1 MTATA
6 TATAKEPARRNVSP
20 DPWWLLVDPFLI
32 LSALGAAAM
41 GSVLVY
47 SATRGVIGDFTEP
60 NTEFLERQV
69 LFIVLGVVAGVVA
82 AFVPPRLMRKLYP
95 LAFAAM
101 VAALWLVLQVGVE
114 VNGTKG
120 WFSAGAFRLQ
130 PSEPGKLV
138 VIIGLALLLS
148 PRQAEVGLRR
158 VLGALALA
166 AAPIALLLLQ
176 PDLGTTLVY
185 LVIVLVMVIV
195 SGIRARWIAL
205 LAIVAVAGT
214 AGVYRSD
221 ALAEYQEARL
231 RVYLFESDI
240 SDESASYAFN
250 VEQAQ
255 IAIGNGGL
263 RGQGLFQG
271 TQTRSDLV
279 PQQQTDFI
287 FTVAGEELG
296 LRGSSVLLG
305 LLALLLF
312 RVWRTAQLALTP
324 FERLMCT
331 GIFAMLLF
339 QTFQS
344 VGMTMGMM
352 PVTGI
357 PLPLVSYGGSSM
369 ITTMAALGLIAGVYR
384 RRLDIE
390 GMLGAQQ

>member
-1 MTATA
+1 MTAT
-6 TATAKEPARRNVSP
+6 TTTTEPARRNVAP

-32 LSALGAAAM
+32 LSALAIASM

-47 SATRGVIGDFTEP
+47 SATRGVVGDFTEP
-60 NTEFLERQV
+60 NSDFLERQV
-69 LFIVLGVVAGVVA
+69 LFIVMGVVVGATA
-82 AFVPPRLMRKLYP
+82 AFVSPKLMRKLYP

-101 VAALWLVLQVGVE
+101 IGALWLVLQVGVE

-120 WFSAGAFRLQ
+120 WFSFGTFRMQ

-148 PRQAEVGLRR
+148 PRKGEVGLRR
-158 VLGALALA
+158 VLLGLALA

-185 LVIVLVMVIV
+185 LAIALITVIV
-195 SGIRARWIAL
+195 SGIKARWIAL
-205 LAIVAVAGT
+205 LAIVALAGT
-214 AGVYRSD
+214 VGVYRSD

-231 RVYLFESDI
+231 RVYLFESDVA
-240 SDESASYAFN
+240 DEAASYAFN

-296 LRGSSVLLG
+296 LRGASLLLG
-305 LLALLLF
+305 LFAVLLF
-312 RVWRTAQLALTP
+312 RVWRTAQLAPTQ
-324 FERLMCT
+324 FQRMMCT

-369 ITTMAALGLIAGVYR
+369 LTTMASLGLVAGVYR

-390 GMLGAQQ
+390 GMLSAQQ

>member
-1 MTATA
+1 MTAT
-6 TATAKEPARRNVSP
+6 TTTTEPARRNVAP

-32 LSALGAAAM
+32 LSALAIASM

-47 SATRGVIGDFTEP
+47 SATRGVVGDFTEP
-60 NTEFLERQV
+60 NSDFLERQV
-69 LFIVLGVVAGVVA
+69 LFIVMGVVVGATA
-82 AFVPPRLMRKLYP
+82 AFVSPKLMRKLYP

-101 VAALWLVLQVGVE
+101 IGALWLVLQVGVE

-120 WFSAGAFRLQ
+120 WFSFGTFRMQ

-148 PRQAEVGLRR
+148 PRQTEVGLKR
-158 VLGALALA
+158 VLLALALV

-185 LVIVLVMVIV
+185 LVIAVIMVIV
-195 SGIRARWIAL
+195 SGIKARWIAL

-214 AGVYRSD
+214 VGVYRSD

-231 RVYLFESDI
+231 RVYLFESDV

-296 LRGSSVLLG
+296 LRGASLLLG
-305 LLALLLF
+305 LLAILLF

-369 ITTMAALGLIAGVYR
+369 LTTMASLGLVAGVYR

-390 GMLGAQQ
+390 GMVNQQL

>member
-1 MTATA
+1 MTAT
-6 TATAKEPARRNVSP
+6 TTTTEPARRNVAP

-32 LSALGAAAM
+32 LSALAIASM

-47 SATRGVIGDFTEP
+47 SATRGVVGDFTEP
-60 NTEFLERQV
+60 NSDFLERQV
-69 LFIVLGVVAGVVA
+69 LFIVMGVVVGATA
-82 AFVPPRLMRKLYP
+82 AFVSPKLMRKLYP

-101 VAALWLVLQVGVE
+101 IGALWLVLQVGVE

-120 WFSAGAFRLQ
+120 WFSFGTFRMQ

-148 PRQAEVGLRR
+148 PRKGEVGLRR
-158 VLGALALA
+158 VLLGLALA

-185 LVIVLVMVIV
+185 LAIALITVIV
-195 SGIRARWIAL
+195 SGIKARWIAL
-205 LAIVAVAGT
+205 LAIVALAGT
-214 AGVYRSD
+214 VGVYRSD

-231 RVYLFESDI
+231 RVYLFESDVA
-240 SDESASYAFN
+240 DEAASYAFN

-263 RGQGLFQG
+263 SGQGLFQG

-296 LRGSSVLLG
+296 LRGASLLLG
-305 LLALLLF
+305 LFAVLLF
-312 RVWRTAQLALTP
+312 RVWRTAQLAPTQ
-324 FERLMCT
+324 FQRMMCT

-369 ITTMAALGLIAGVYR
+369 LTTMASLGLVAGVYR

-390 GMLGAQQ
+390 GMLSAQQ

>member
-231 RVYLFESDI
+231 RVYLFESDV

>member
-1 MTATA
+1 MTSTV
-6 TATAKEPARRNVSP
+6 TSP
-20 DPWWLLVDPFLI
+20 VAPESLKADKDPWWLLVDPFLI
-32 LSALGAAAM
+32 LSALAVAAM

-47 SATRGVIGDFTEP
+47 SATRGVVGDFTEA

-69 LFIVLGVVAGVVA
+69 LFAVVGVVVGVCA
-82 AFVPPRLMRKLYP
+82 AFVAPEHMRRLYP
-95 LAFAAM
+95 LAFLAM
-101 VAALWLVLQVGVE
+101 MAALALVLLVGVE
-114 VNGTKG
+114 VNGTRG
-120 WFSAGAFRLQ
+120 WFSFGRFRVQ
-130 PSEPGKLV
+130 PSEAGKLV

-148 PRQAEVGLRR
+148 PRQGEAGAWR
-158 VLGALALA
+158 VLLSLALT
-166 AAPIALLLLQ
+166 AAPLSLLLLQ

-185 LVIVLVMVIV
+185 VVVALVTVVV
-195 SGIRARWIAL
+195 SGIKARWILL
-205 LAIVAVAGT
+205 LAVVAVAGT
-214 AGVYRSD
+214 VGVYRSD
-221 ALAEYQEARL
+221 ALADYQEARL
-231 RVYLFESDI
+231 RVYLFAPTDLT
-240 SDESASYAFN
+240 DESATYAFN

-255 IAIGNGGL
+255 IAIGNGGI

-296 LRGSSVLLG
+296 LRGASLLLG

-312 RVWRTAQLALTP
+312 RVWRTAQIAATQ

-369 ITTMAALGLIAGVYR
+369 LTTMAALGLVAGVYR
-384 RRLDIE
+384 RRLRIE
-390 GMLGAQQ
+390 GMLDHRQ

>member
-1 MTATA
+1 MTATS
-6 TATAKEPARRNVSP
+6 TEPARRNVSP

-32 LSALGAAAM
+32 LSALAVAAM

-47 SATRGVIGDFTEP
+47 SATRGVVGDFTEP
-60 NTEFLERQV
+60 STDFLERQV
-69 LFIVLGVVAGVVA
+69 LFVVMGVVVGACA
-82 AFVPPRLMRKLYP
+82 AFVPPRLMRRLYP

-101 VAALWLVLQVGVE
+101 LGALWLVLQVGVE
-114 VNGTKG
+114 VNGTRG
-120 WFSAGAFRLQ
+120 WFSLGAFRLQ

-138 VIIGLALLLS
+138 VVIGLALLLT

-158 VLGALALA
+158 VLLAMALA

-185 LVIVLVMVIV
+185 LVIALVMVVV
-195 SGIRARWIAL
+195 SGIKARWIVL

-214 AGVYRSD
+214 VGVYRSD

-231 RVYLFESDI
+231 RVYLFESDVT
-240 SDESASYAFN
+240 DEAASYAFN

-263 RGQGLFQG
+263 RGQGLFEG

-296 LRGSSVLLG
+296 LRGASLLLG
-305 LLALLLF
+305 LLAVLLF

-369 ITTMAALGLIAGVYR
+369 LTTMASLGSSPASTAAASTSKGCPDTGS
-384 RRLDIE
+384 RL
-390 GMLGAQQ
+390 GR

>member
-1 MTATA
+1 MTATS
-6 TATAKEPARRNVSP
+6 TATEPARRNVAP

-32 LSALGAAAM
+32 LSALAIAAM

-47 SATRGVIGDFTEP
+47 SATRGVVGDFTEP
-60 NTEFLERQV
+60 NSDFLERQV
-69 LFIVLGVVAGVVA
+69 LFIVMGVVVGATA
-82 AFVPPRLMRKLYP
+82 AFVSPKLMRRLYP
-95 LAFAAM
+95 LAFAVM
-101 VAALWLVLQVGVE
+101 MGALWLVLQIGVE

-120 WFSAGAFRLQ
+120 WFSFGAFRMQ

-148 PRQAEVGLRR
+148 PRKGEVGLRR
-158 VLGALALA
+158 VLLGLALA

-176 PDLGTTLVY
+176 PDLGTMLVY
-185 LVIVLVMVIV
+185 LVIALITVIV
-195 SGIRARWIAL
+195 SGIKARWIAL
-205 LAIVAVAGT
+205 LAIVALAGT
-214 AGVYRSD
+214 IGVYRSD

-231 RVYLFESDI
+231 RVYLFESDVA
-240 SDESASYAFN
+240 DEAASYAFN

-296 LRGSSVLLG
+296 LRGASLLLG
-305 LLALLLF
+305 LFALLLF
-312 RVWRTAQLALTP
+312 RVWRTAQLALTQ
-324 FERLMCT
+324 FERMMCT

-369 ITTMAALGLIAGVYR
+369 LTTMASLGLVAGVYR

-390 GMLGAQQ
+390 GMLSAQQ

>member
-1 MTATA
+1 MTVTA
-6 TATAKEPARRNVSP
+6 PTVEARRREAP

-32 LSALGAAAM
+32 LASLAVAAM

-47 SATRGVIGDFTEP
+47 SATRGVVGDFGEP
-60 NTEFLERQV
+60 NTDFLERQV
-69 LFIVLGVVAGVVA
+69 LFIVMGVVA
-82 AFVPPRLMRKLYP
+82 AVSAAFVSPRLMRRLYP
-95 LAFAAM
+95 FAYLAM
-101 VAALWLVLQVGVE
+101 VGALLLVLQVGVE

-120 WFSAGAFRLQ
+120 WFSLGPFRMQ

-138 VIIGLALLLS
+138 VIIGMAVLLS
-148 PRQAEVGLRR
+148 PRGTAVRFHR
-158 VLGALALA
+158 VALSLALA
-166 AAPIALLLLQ
+166 AAPVALLGMQ
-176 PDLGTTLVY
+176 PDLGTLMVY
-185 LVIVLVMVIV
+185 VVIALVMVIM
-195 SGIRARWIAL
+195 SGIKARWIAA
-205 LAIVAVAGT
+205 LAIIVVVGT
-214 AGVYRSD
+214 VGVYRSD

-231 RVYLFESDI
+231 RVYLFESEV
-240 SDESASYAFN
+240 SDESASYGFN
-250 VEQAQ
+250 VEQAR
-255 IAIGNGGL
+255 IAIGNGGV

-296 LRGSSVLLG
+296 LRGASVVLG
-305 LLALLLF
+305 LLAVVLF

-324 FERLMCT
+324 FERLMCS

-369 ITTMAALGLIAGVYR
+369 LTTMASLGLVAGVYR

-390 GMLGAQQ
+390 GMLNSQP

>member
-6 TATAKEPARRNVSP
+6 AGPARRNIPP

-32 LSALGAAAM
+32 LSALAAAAV

-47 SATRGVIGDFTEP
+47 SATRGVVGDFGEP
-60 NTEFLERQV
+60 DRGFLDRQV
-69 LFIVLGVVAGVVA
+69 LFIVLGVVAGAVA
-82 AFVPPRLMRKLYP
+82 AFVSPGLMRKLYP

-101 VAALWLVLQVGVE
+101 MGALWLVLQVGVE

-120 WFSAGAFRLQ
+120 WFSFGVFRMQ
-130 PSEPGKLV
+130 PSEFGKLV
-138 VIIGLALLLS
+138 LVVGLALLLS
-148 PRQAEVGLRR
+148 PRKGEVGPWRAL
-158 VLGALALA
+158 LGLALA
-166 AAPIALLLLQ
+166 AAPIALVLLQ

-185 LVIVLVMVIV
+185 LAIVLVTVVV
-195 SGIRARWIAL
+195 SGIEARWIVL
-205 LAIVAVAGT
+205 LAVVAVSVAV
-214 AGVYRSD
+214 GVYRSD
-221 ALAEYQEARL
+221 ALAEFQEARL
-231 RVYLFESDI
+231 RVYLFESDVA
-240 SDESASYAFN
+240 DGAASYAFN

-279 PQQQTDFI
+279 PQQHTDFI

-296 LRGSSVLLG
+296 LRGASLLLVLL
-305 LLALLLF
+305 AVLLF
-312 RVWRTAQLALTP
+312 RVWRTAQLARTQ
-324 FERLMCT
+324 FERMMCT

-369 ITTMAALGLIAGVYR
+369 LTTMAALGLVAGVYR

-390 GMLGAQQ
+390 GMLG

>member
-1 MTATA
+1 MTATS
-6 TATAKEPARRNVSP
+6 TAPTRRKVAP

-32 LSALGAAAM
+32 LSALAIAAM

-47 SATRGVIGDFTEP
+47 SATRGFVGDFTEP
-60 NTEFLERQV
+60 NTDFLERQV
-69 LFIVLGVVAGVVA
+69 LFIVMGVAVAVSVV
-82 AFVPPRLMRKLYP
+82 FVPPNLMRRLYP
-95 LAFAAM
+95 LGFAAM
-101 VAALWLVLQVGVE
+101 MAALWLVLQVGVE
-114 VNGTKG
+114 VSGTKG
-120 WFSAGAFRLQ
+120 WFSFGTFRMQ

-138 VIIGLALLLS
+138 VIVGLALLLS
-148 PRQAEVGLRR
+148 PRQGEAGLRR
-158 VLGALALA
+158 VALGLVLT
-166 AAPIALLLLQ
+166 AAPIALILRQ
-176 PDLGTTLVY
+176 PDLGTMLVY
-185 LVIVLVMVIV
+185 LVIAVVTVIV
-195 SGIRARWIAL
+195 SGIRARWILL
-205 LAIVAVAGT
+205 LALVAVLGT
-214 AGVYRSD
+214 VGVYRSD
-221 ALAEYQEARL
+221 ELAEFQEARL
-231 RVYLFESDI
+231 RVYLFPSEVSDQA
-240 SDESASYAFN
+240 ASYAFN

-296 LRGSSVLLG
+296 LRGASLLLG
-305 LLALLLF
+305 LLAILLF
-312 RVWRTAQLALTP
+312 RVWRTAQLAATP
-324 FERLMCT
+324 FERLICT

-339 QTFQS
+339 QAFQS

-369 ITTMAALGLIAGVYR
+369 LTTMASLGLVAGVYR

-390 GMLGAQQ
+390 GMLSQQL

>member
-6 TATAKEPARRNVSP
+6 PESLKIDK

-32 LSALGAAAM
+32 LAALGVAAM

-47 SATRGVIGDFTEP
+47 SATRGVVGDFTEA
-60 NTEFLERQV
+60 NTDFVERQV
-69 LFIVLGVVAGVVA
+69 FFIVVGLVVGVSA
-82 AFVPPRLMRKLYP
+82 AFVAPKYMRRLYP
-95 LAFAAM
+95 AAFAAM
-101 VAALWLVLQVGVE
+101 IAALVLVLLVGVE
-114 VNGTKG
+114 VSGTQG
-120 WFSAGAFRLQ
+120 WFSLGPFRMQ

-148 PRQAEVGLRR
+148 PRQGEAGLNR
-158 VLGALALA
+158 VILSLALVA
-166 AAPIALLLLQ
+166 VPIALLLLQ

-185 LVIVLVMVIV
+185 VVIGVITVIV
-195 SGIRARWIAL
+195 SGIKARWILL
-205 LAIVAVAGT
+205 LAIVAAAGT
-214 AGVYRSD
+214 VGVYRSD
-221 ALAEYQEARL
+221 ALADYQEARL
-231 RVYLFESDI
+231 RVYLFAPTDLT
-240 SDESASYAFN
+240 DESATYAFN

-255 IAIGNGGL
+255 IAIGNGGI

-279 PQQQTDFI
+279 PEQQTDFI

-296 LRGSSVLLG
+296 LRGASLLLG
-305 LLALLLF
+305 MLALLLF
-312 RVWRTAQLALTP
+312 RVWRTAQLAATQ
-324 FERLMCT
+324 FERLICT
-331 GIFAMLLF
+331 GVFAMLMF

-369 ITTMAALGLIAGVYR
+369 LTTMAGLGLVAGVYR
-384 RRLDIE
+384 RRLRIE
-390 GMLGAQQ
+390 GMLSDR

>member
-6 TATAKEPARRNVSP
+6 TEPARRNVSP

-32 LSALGAAAM
+32 LSALAVTAM

-47 SATRGVIGDFTEP
+47 SATRGVVGDFTEP
-60 NTEFLERQV
+60 NTGFLERQV
-69 LFIVLGVVAGVVA
+69 LFIVMGVVVGVSA
-82 AFVPPRLMRKLYP
+82 SFVPPRLMRRFYP

-120 WFSAGAFRLQ
+120 WFSLGTFRMQ

-148 PRQAEVGLRR
+148 PRQTEVGLKR
-158 VLGALALA
+158 VLLALALA

-185 LVIVLVMVIV
+185 LVIALIMVIV
-195 SGIRARWIAL
+195 SGIKARWIAL

-214 AGVYRSD
+214 VGVYRSD

-231 RVYLFESDI
+231 RVYLFASDVT
-240 SDESASYAFN
+240 DQSASYAFN

-296 LRGSSVLLG
+296 LRGASLLLG
-305 LLALLLF
+305 LLAILLF

-369 ITTMAALGLIAGVYR
+369 LTTMASLGLIAGVYR
-384 RRLDIE
+384 RRLDI
-390 GMLGAQQ
+390 

>member
-1 MTATA
+1 MTVTA
-6 TATAKEPARRNVSP
+6 ASTAAEPAGRRVAP

-32 LSALGAAAM
+32 LSALAIAAM

-47 SATRGVIGDFTEP
+47 SATRGVVGDFTEP
-60 NTEFLERQV
+60 NSDFLERQV
-69 LFIVLGVVAGVVA
+69 LFIVMGTAVGATA
-82 AFVPPRLMRKLYP
+82 AFVSPKLMRTLYP

-101 VAALWLVLQVGVE
+101 MGALWLVLQVGVE
-114 VNGTKG
+114 VNGTRG
-120 WFSAGAFRLQ
+120 WFSLGAFRMQ

-148 PRQAEVGLRR
+148 PRKGEVGLGR
-158 VLGALALA
+158 VLLGLALA
-166 AAPIALLLLQ
+166 AAPIAPLLLQ

-185 LVIVLVMVIV
+185 LAIALVTVIV
-195 SGIRARWIAL
+195 SGIKARWIAL
-205 LAIVAVAGT
+205 LAVVALAGT

-221 ALAEYQEARL
+221 ALADYQEARL
-231 RVYLFESDI
+231 RVYLFESEVAD
-240 SDESASYAFN
+240 DAASYAFN

-296 LRGSSVLLG
+296 LRGASLLLG
-305 LLALLLF
+305 LFAVLLF
-312 RVWRTAQLALTP
+312 RVWRTAQLALTQ
-324 FERLMCT
+324 FERMMCT

-369 ITTMAALGLIAGVYR
+369 LTTMASLGLVAGVYR

-390 GMLGAQQ
+390 GMLSSQQ